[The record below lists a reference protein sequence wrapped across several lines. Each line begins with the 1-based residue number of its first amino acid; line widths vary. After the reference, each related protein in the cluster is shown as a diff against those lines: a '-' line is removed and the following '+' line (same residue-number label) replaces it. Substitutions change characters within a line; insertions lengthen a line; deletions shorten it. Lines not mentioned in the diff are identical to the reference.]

1 MSLIRS
7 ETGRGRLLV
16 AGATPEP
23 VIYAIK
29 ISVDGESALKS
40 ARGTLDG
47 DFSGLVHAAEFGGAL
62 ELESGFGLGIHISRI
77 IGGRADFV
85 VSDPIPD
92 R

>member
-1 MSLIRS
+1 MTLIRS
-7 ETGRGRLLV
+7 ETGQGRLLV
-16 AGATPEP
+16 AGASPEP
-23 VIYAIK
+23 VIYALDIR
-29 ISVDGESALKS
+29 VDTASELKS

-47 DFSGLVHAAEFGGAL
+47 DFSSLIHAAEFGGAL

-77 IGGRADFV
+77 VNDRADFV

>member
-1 MSLIRS
+1 MPLVRS

-16 AGATPEP
+16 AGASPEP
-23 VIYAIK
+23 VTYALDIRT
-29 ISVDGESALKS
+29 DGAGALKS

-47 DFSGLVHAAEFGGAL
+47 DFSSLVHAAEFGGAL
-62 ELESGFGLGIHISRI
+62 ELESGFGLGIHISRVI
-77 IGGRADFV
+77 DDRADFV

>member
-1 MSLIRS
+1 MALVRS

-16 AGATPEP
+16 AGASPEP
-23 VIYAIK
+23 VTYAID
-29 ISVDGESALKS
+29 ISTDGASALRT

-47 DFSGLVHAAEFGGAL
+47 DFSSLIHAAEFGGAL

-77 IGGRADFV
+77 VQNRADFV

>member
-1 MSLIRS
+1 MTLIRS

-16 AGATPEP
+16 AGASPEP
-23 VIYAIK
+23 VTYAID
-29 ISVDGESALKS
+29 ISVDTESALKS
-40 ARGTLDG
+40 ARGTLNG
-47 DFSGLVHAAEFGGAL
+47 DFSSLIHAAEFGGAL

-77 IGGRADFV
+77 VDQRADFV

>member
-1 MSLIRS
+1 MAFIRS
-7 ETGRGRLLV
+7 ETGQGRLLV
-16 AGATPEP
+16 AGASPEP
-23 VIYAIK
+23 VNYAIS
-29 ISVDGESALKS
+29 ISTDSVTEVKT

-47 DFSGLVHAAEFGGAL
+47 DFSSLIHAAEFGGAL

-77 IGGRADFV
+77 VENRADFV

>member
-1 MSLIRS
+1 MTLFRS

-16 AGATPEP
+16 AGASPEP
-23 VIYAIK
+23 VTYAIN
-29 ISVDGESALKS
+29 ISKDVASELKT

-47 DFSGLVHAAEFGGAL
+47 DFSSLVHAAEFGGAL
-62 ELESGFGLGIHISRI
+62 ELESGFGLGIHISRVI
-77 IGGRADFV
+77 DDHADFV

>member
-1 MSLIRS
+1 MGLIRS

-16 AGATPEP
+16 AGASPEP
-23 VIYAIK
+23 VTYD
-29 ISVDGESALKS
+29 ISISTDGASALRS
-40 ARGTLDG
+40 ARGTMDG
-47 DFSGLVHAAEFGGAL
+47 DFSSLIHAAEFGGAL

-77 IGGRADFV
+77 VENRADFV